1 MKLRLISALIGVTL
15 VSTGCA
21 SFRDYQA
28 PEASAEVA
36 NIELKATDNAR
47 FQADT
52 TPVSDW
58 WREFNDPLLSRLVDD
73 ALAANPD
80 VRIAYANLLEARALS
95 REIGYDRQPTVNAA
109 GDVSRNLNSQ
119 ETVSGDSV
127 PRNNN
132 NFQAGFDASWELDV
146 FRSVSS
152 RIETQ
157 TALTEAVEADL
168 QSIYVSITAEVAR
181 AYMELRGAQYRLDIA
196 VRNQQNQAET
206 YELTQALLDGGR
218 ANALDVSRAETQMT
232 LTAATIPPLQAEV
245 SANINRL
252 SVLTGQVPDT
262 LRQTLSEKAAL
273 PDLPVTVALGNA
285 ESLLKRR
292 PDIRSA
298 ERNLAASVAGYNV
311 AVSDLFPRVTLLG
324 SLGFVATN
332 LSSFGTTALAGSLG
346 PSLQWQ
352 VFNRD
357 SLHARLDQADAR
369 SQAQL
374 AFYDKTVLAAL
385 EETQTAVSNF
395 ARQEERRAVLQQAA
409 KSAKHSAE
417 LAKQRFDQGYDNF
430 LDVLDAERTLLSTE
444 DTLASSEISSVLSL
458 IAIYKALGGGWQV
471 SDTSVSASE
480 LHWEL
485 YQATGANHDES

>member
-28 PEASAEVA
+28 PKAPAEVA
-36 NIELKATDNAR
+36 TMELQEVDNAR
-47 FQADT
+47 FQVDT
-52 TPVSDW
+52 APVSAW
-58 WREFNDPLLSRLVDD
+58 WREFNDPLLSSLVDN

-80 VRIAYANLLEARALS
+80 VRIAYANLQEAQALR

-119 ETVSGDSV
+119 ETLSSDSV
-127 PRNNN
+127 PRTHNH
-132 NFQAGFDASWELDV
+132 FQVGFDASWELDV

-152 RIETQ
+152 RIEAQ

-232 LTAATIPPLQAEV
+232 ITAATIPPLQAEIT
-245 SANINRL
+245 ANIHRL

-273 PDLPVTVALGNA
+273 PNLPVTVAVGDA

-298 ERNLAASVAGYNV
+298 ERNLAASVADYNV

-332 LSSFGTTALAGSLG
+332 LSSFGTTALAGSVG

-417 LAKQRFDQGYDNF
+417 LAKQRFDQGYDDF

-444 DTLASSEISSVLSL
+444 DTLASSEISAVLSL

-471 SDTSVSASE
+471 TGTSVTASD
-480 LHWEL
+480 LHWDI
-485 YQATGANHDES
+485 YQVYKG

>member
-28 PEASAEVA
+28 PEAPAEVA
-36 NIELKATDNAR
+36 NIELQETDNAR
-47 FQADT
+47 FQVDT
-52 TPVSDW
+52 KPVSDW

-80 VRIAYANLLEARALS
+80 VRIAYANLQEARALS

-127 PRNNN
+127 PRTNN

-157 TALTEAVEADL
+157 AALTEAIEADL

-196 VRNQQNQAET
+196 VRNQQNQTET
-206 YELTQALLDGGR
+206 YELTQVLLDGGR
-218 ANALDVSRAETQMT
+218 ANALDVARAETQMT
-232 LTAATIPPLQAEV
+232 ITAATIPPLEAEV
-245 SANINRL
+245 TANVNRL

-262 LRQTLSEKAAL
+262 LRDTLSEKAAL
-273 PDLPVTVALGNA
+273 PDLPVTVALGDA

-357 SLHARLDQADAR
+357 SLTARLDQADAR

-417 LAKQRFDQGYDNF
+417 LAKQRFDQGYDDF

-444 DTLASSEISSVLSL
+444 DTLATSEISSALSL

-471 SDTSVSASE
+471 TDTEVSASE
-480 LHWEL
+480 IHWDM
-485 YQATGANHDES
+485 YQEYKG

>member
-28 PEASAEVA
+28 PESPAEVA
-36 NIELKATDNAR
+36 NIELQETDNAR
-47 FQADT
+47 FQVDT
-52 TPVSDW
+52 TLVSDW
-58 WREFNDPLLSRLVDD
+58 WREFNDPLLSDLVEQS
-73 ALAANPD
+73 LTANPD

-95 REIGYDRQPTVNAA
+95 REIGYDRQPSVNAA

-127 PRNNN
+127 PRTNN

-152 RIETQ
+152 RIEAQ

-196 VRNQQNQAET
+196 ERNRQNQAET
-206 YELTQALLDGGR
+206 YELTQVLLDGGR

-232 LTAATIPPLQAEV
+232 ITAATIPPLQAEIT
-245 SANINRL
+245 ANINRL

-273 PDLPVTVALGNA
+273 PGLPVTVALGDA

-292 PDIRSA
+292 PDIRAA

-374 AFYDKTVLAAL
+374 ALYDKTVLAAL

-417 LAKQRFDQGYDNF
+417 LAKQRFDEGYDDF

-444 DTLASSEISSVLSL
+444 DTLATSEISSVLSL

-471 SDTSVSASE
+471 TDTSVSASD
-480 LHWEL
+480 LHWEM
-485 YQATGANHDES
+485 YQEYRG

>member
-1 MKLRLISALIGVTL
+1 MNLRLLTALIGVTL

-21 SFRDYQA
+21 SFRDYQP
-28 PEASAEVA
+28 PETSAVDS
-36 NIELKATDNAR
+36 IELQQTDNAR
-47 FQADT
+47 FKADT
-52 TPVSDW
+52 TPVANW
-58 WREFNDPLLSRLVDD
+58 WREFNDPLLSKLVEQ
-73 ALAANPD
+73 ALSANPD
-80 VRIAYANLLEARALS
+80 VRIAYANLQEARALS
-95 REIGYDRQPTVNAA
+95 REIGYDRQPTVNAT
-109 GDVSRNLNSQ
+109 GDYSRNLNSQ
-119 ETVSGDSV
+119 ETLSGDSL

-132 NFQAGFDASWELDV
+132 NYQAGFDASWELDL
-146 FRSVSS
+146 FNRVSS

-157 TALTEAVEADL
+157 AALTESVEADL
-168 QSIYVSITAEVAR
+168 QNIAVSISAEVAR

-196 VRNQQNQAET
+196 VRNQLNQAET
-206 YELTQALLDGGR
+206 YELTKVLLDGGR
-218 ANALDVSRAETQMT
+218 ANALDVARAETQMT
-232 LTAATIPPLQAEV
+232 ITSATIPPLQAEV
-245 SANINRL
+245 TANINRL

-262 LRQTLSEKAAL
+262 LRQTLSAKAAL
-273 PDLPVTVALGNA
+273 PNLPLTVALGDA
-285 ESLLKRR
+285 ETLLKRR
-292 PDIRSA
+292 PDIRAA
-298 ERNLAASVAGYNV
+298 ERTLAASVSSYNV

-357 SLHARLDQADAR
+357 SLYARLDQADAR

-417 LAKQRFDQGYDNF
+417 LAKQRFDQGYDDF

-444 DTLASSEISSVLSL
+444 DTLANSEISSALSL

-471 SDTSVSASE
+471 IEMTEKTAE
-480 LHWEL
+480 IH
-485 YQATGANHDES
+485 